1 MPLQSSQTRPT
12 FDVTFQM
19 LTQGGRSVRCR
30 VTRGALERLLGEAG
44 GSASANSDQ
53 AFLELRPR
61 VENIASRKFDAHH
74 VERNAFLLIGP
85 EDLDAAQE
93 AADRHQSRG
102 RKERYSSAR
111 R

>member
-1 MPLQSSQTRPT
+1 MVVARAGRPR
-12 FDVTFQM
+12 
-19 LTQGGRSVRCR
+19 GVRPQQPR
-30 VTRGALERLLGEAG
+30 TMERLLGEAG

-93 AADRHQSRG
+93 AAGATISPL
-102 RKERYSSAR
+102 
-111 R
+111 